1 MKITKQVFCEIL
13 GILEEDNII
22 DNYTFMKNE
31 NKLYVYSNFDGC
43 GNEEAIYSFNEKNE
57 LIDPRIKKLQKQ
69 LEELEKQKKDLENK
83 INLLTNK

>member
-13 GILEEDNII
+13 GMLEEDNII

-31 NKLYVYSNFDGC
+31 NKLYVYSNYDDC

-69 LEELEKQKKDLENK
+69 LEELERQKKDLENK
-83 INLLTNK
+83 IKLLTNN